1 MDAETRRDA
10 VIEQILSLGGTVISV
25 EPYATEDNPTV
36 IATYMIT
43 AGAPDM
49 TVLNRL
55 KTLKDKSTFM
65 PRSEFVRWVDP
76 DAVIVGD

>member
-25 EPYATEDNPTV
+25 EPYATPDNPTV

-43 AGAPDM
+43 AGAPDI
-49 TVLNRL
+49 TILNHL
-55 KTLKDKSTFM
+55 KTLKDKSVFM
-65 PRSEFVRWVDP
+65 PRSEFVRWVEP
-76 DAVIVGD
+76 DALIGD

>member
-1 MDAETRRDA
+1 MDAESRRDV

-25 EPYATEDNPTV
+25 EPYATPDNPTV

-49 TVLNRL
+49 TILNRL

-65 PRSEFVRWVDP
+65 PRSEFVRWENP
-76 DAVIVGD
+76 DAVIGD

>member
-25 EPYATEDNPTV
+25 EPYATPDNPTV

-65 PRSEFVRWVDP
+65 PRSEFIRWVDP
-76 DAVIVGD
+76 HEIIGD

>member
-1 MDAETRRDA
+1 MDAESRRDA
-10 VIEQILSLGGTVISV
+10 VIEQIIALGGTVISV

-43 AGAPDM
+43 AGAPDI
-49 TVLNRL
+49 TTLNRL

-65 PRSEFVRWVDP
+65 PRSEFVRWENP
-76 DAVIVGD
+76 DAIVGD

>member
-10 VIEQILSLGGTVISV
+10 VIEQIVSLGGTVISV
-25 EPYATEDNPTV
+25 EPYATPDNPTV

-55 KTLKDKSTFM
+55 KTLKDKSIFM
-65 PRSEFVRWVDP
+65 PRSEFVRWENP
-76 DAVIVGD
+76 DAIVGD

>member
-1 MDAETRRDA
+1 MSAETRRDA
-10 VIEQILSLGGTVISV
+10 VSEQIVSLGGTVISV
-25 EPYATEDNPTV
+25 EPYATPDNPTV

-55 KTLKDKSTFM
+55 KVLRDETVFM
-65 PRSEFVRWVDP
+65 PRSEFIRWVDP
-76 DAVIVGD
+76 NAFIGD

>member
-10 VIEQILSLGGTVISV
+10 VIEQIVSLGGTVISV

-49 TVLNRL
+49 NVLNRL
-55 KTLKDKSTFM
+55 KVLRDESVFM
-65 PRSEFVRWVDP
+65 PRSDFVRWVDP
-76 DAVIVGD
+76 DAVIGD

>member
-10 VIEQILSLGGTVISV
+10 VIEQIVSLGGTVISV
-25 EPYATEDNPTV
+25 EPYATPDNPTV

-43 AGAPDM
+43 AGAPD
-49 TVLNRL
+49 TTILNRL

-65 PRSEFVRWVDP
+65 PRSEFIRWENP
-76 DAVIVGD
+76 DAVIGD

>member
-49 TVLNRL
+49 TILNRL
-55 KTLKDKSTFM
+55 KVLRDESVFM

-76 DAVIVGD
+76 NAIVGD

>member
-1 MDAETRRDA
+1 MDAETRRDV
-10 VIEQILSLGGTVISV
+10 VIEQIVLLGGTVISV
-25 EPYATEDNPTV
+25 EPYATPDNPTV

-49 TVLNRL
+49 TILNRL
-55 KTLKDKSTFM
+55 KTLKDKSVFM

-76 DAVIVGD
+76 NAIIGD

>member
-25 EPYATEDNPTV
+25 EPYATPDNPTV

-43 AGAPDM
+43 AGAPDV
-49 TVLNRL
+49 TILNRL
-55 KTLKDKSTFM
+55 KVLRDESVFM

-76 DAVIVGD
+76 NAIVGD

>member
-10 VIEQILSLGGTVISV
+10 VIEQIISLGGTVISV
-25 EPYATEDNPTV
+25 EPYATPDNPTV

-49 TVLNRL
+49 TILNRL
-55 KTLKDKSTFM
+55 KTLKDKSTFR

-76 DAVIVGD
+76 HEIIIGD

>member
-1 MDAETRRDA
+1 MMDAETRRDA
-10 VIEQILSLGGTVISV
+10 VIEQIVSLGGTVISV

-43 AGAPDM
+43 AGAPDI
-49 TVLNRL
+49 TILNRL

-76 DAVIVGD
+76 NAVVGD

>member
-25 EPYATEDNPTV
+25 EPYATPDNPTV

-49 TVLNRL
+49 TILNRL

-76 DAVIVGD
+76 NAIIGD

>member
-43 AGAPDM
+43 AGAPDI
-49 TVLNRL
+49 TILNRL

-76 DAVIVGD
+76 NAVVGD

>member
-25 EPYATEDNPTV
+25 EPYATPDNPTV

-49 TVLNRL
+49 AVLNRL
-55 KTLKDKSTFM
+55 KALKDKSTFM

-76 DAVIVGD
+76 DALIGD

>member
-49 TVLNRL
+49 TILNRL

-65 PRSEFVRWVDP
+65 PRSEFIRWVDP
-76 DAVIVGD
+76 DALISD

>member
-1 MDAETRRDA
+1 MMDAETRRDA
-10 VIEQILSLGGTVISV
+10 AIEQIIALGGTVISV
-25 EPYATEDNPTV
+25 EPYATPDNPTV

-49 TVLNRL
+49 TILNRL
-55 KTLKDKSTFM
+55 KALRDKSVFM

-76 DAVIVGD
+76 NAVIGD

>member
-1 MDAETRRDA
+1 MNAENRRDA
-10 VIEQILSLGGTVISV
+10 VIEQIVSLGGTVLSV

-65 PRSEFVRWVDP
+65 PRSEFVRWENP
-76 DAVIVGD
+76 DAIVGD

>member
-10 VIEQILSLGGTVISV
+10 VIEQIISLGGTVISV
-25 EPYATEDNPTV
+25 EPYATPDNPTV

-43 AGAPDM
+43 AGAPDV
-49 TVLNRL
+49 TILNRL
-55 KTLKDKSTFM
+55 KTLKDKSVFM

-76 DAVIVGD
+76 NAIIGD

>member
-10 VIEQILSLGGTVISV
+10 VIEQIVSLGGTVISV

-55 KTLKDKSTFM
+55 KVLKDETVFM

-76 DAVIVGD
+76 NAIVGD

>member
-1 MDAETRRDA
+1 MDAETRRDT

-49 TVLNRL
+49 TILNRL

-65 PRSEFVRWVDP
+65 PRSEFVRWENP
-76 DAVIVGD
+76 DAVIGD

>member
-10 VIEQILSLGGTVISV
+10 VIEQIVSLGGTVISV
-25 EPYATEDNPTV
+25 EPYATPDNPTV

-55 KTLKDKSTFM
+55 KTLKDKSVFM

-76 DAVIVGD
+76 NAIIGD